1 MRLLFSLLT
10 ALVFYA
16 SLFAEQKITVTGNVY
31 DRITTKDLPHVNV
44 TVLNPDS
51 TVVVETDAFDEQY
64 KFNEVNHTYVRF
76 DAGYY
81 KFDIPV
87 APAPYIMKFTK
98 EGYDTYFQPL
108 DLSKMGS
115 RQFEL
120 KLPPVYLTPV
130 QEGPTVELDEVVVKT
145 SKIKFY
151 HKGDTIVYN
160 ADAFML
166 PQGSTLDALIAKLPG
181 VEIKD
186 GGKIYVNGKYVES
199 LLLNGKDFFKGNQDV
214 LRQNL
219 GAYAVKDVAVYDK
232 YGQMSKLMGADLEDD
247 KEFVMDV
254 RLKKDY
260 MGGFLGNVEASYGTD
275 DRYSGRL
282 FAMHFNNNARFSL
295 YGNVNNVN
303 NLNRPNDGEGRSY
316 MYEEMTGTGDIANGG
331 FDYSVEDPAKVWA
344 VNGNVDARY
353 YDNTT
358 VKNIFTES
366 FLQRNSFQSTFNN
379 TGDKVMNLFTK
390 HEFKLNK
397 ELYYFNIK
405 PEFFYNRTRSTV
417 GNSSVEFGTNVQER
431 YEINQAVIDAIYK
444 GSPQEIREAI
454 VNRNRFNRKN
464 RSNNYRGYFWSEQ
477 TLRFK
482 DSPDAFSLWI
492 EGEYSRDHTN
502 SFTDQNIDYGFN
514 GMDAPE
520 SSSALRRE
528 TRQYPR
534 YMAWM
539 KGAGRYFVKARK
551 TQFTLGYEYRHEQQR
566 KSSLEFLYDS
576 HTLDE
581 EAVLPYDIPLQ
592 PDLGNTNSSKLYANI
607 HMIKGSF
614 DYNAEFA
621 SKVKFS
627 LAVMPEFH
635 IRRRHLF
642 YNAYDTGDEG
652 LYPVVIPVAR
662 TSFSFNNTGIRLNIN
677 TTNNKH
683 RLYMMYRFNTDYVS
697 LTDLIDIPNTTDPL
711 NVSRGNS
718 NLKDALNQSLSL
730 SFSSTLAKNTNLY
743 VYSSFNYT
751 SRDLVRGYT
760 YNSSTGVRDF
770 QTVNVSGN
778 LYSSSN
784 IYFYKSFEF
793 GNNEIDFNVGAD
805 YMFRRYANMLGE
817 DGPMRKQ
824 VVFSNRFGY
833 AARVE
838 YTFMG
843 RYSLGGRFGGSN
855 IFSRTN
861 SSDRANSVERHLVPQ
876 AWIRLKL
883 PLKLTFDANMNY
895 MIIRGTANRDMDP
908 SQCIVDASLRYD
920 LNDSWNFRVEGYD
933 LLNQQKP
940 YTNVISASG
949 RTQTITNALPRFVMF
964 TVGYK
969 FNTRSKK

>member
-1 MRLLFSLLT
+1 MKKKLQLLLLI
-10 ALVFYA
+10 VFCVCIHVCA
-16 SLFAEQKITVTGNVY
+16 KQNISVSGEIY
-31 DRITTKDLPHVNV
+31 DRLTTQYVLHSKVA
-44 TVLNPDS
+44 VLNPDS
-51 TVVVETDAFDEQY
+51 TVVVEKEAYGEAYYNDGTRHQY
-64 KFNEVNHTYVRF
+64 GKYRF
-76 DAGYY
+76 E
-81 KFDIPV
+81 IPKS
-87 APAPYIMKFTK
+87 ANPYIIRVTK
-98 EGYDTYFQPL
+98 DGYDTYYQPL
-108 DLSKMGS
+108 DISKLGS
-115 RQFEL
+115 REFEL
-120 KLPPVYLTPV
+120 RMDPIYLTPV
-130 QEGPTVELDEVVVKT
+130 KDNPSVELEEFVVKA
-145 SKIKFY
+145 SKVKFY

-166 PQGSTLDALIAKLPG
+166 PEGSTLDALIAKLPG
-181 VEIKD
+181 VEIRE

-219 GAYAVKDVAVYDK
+219 GAYAVKDIAVYDK
-232 YGQMSKLMGADLEDD
+232 YGHMSKLMDTKLEDD
-247 KEFVMDV
+247 KEYVMDV

-260 MGGFLGNVEASYGTD
+260 MGGYMGNIEASYGTD

-282 FAMHFNNNARFSL
+282 FAMHFNNNGRFTL
-295 YGNVNNVN
+295 YGNLNNVN
-303 NLNRPNDGEGRSY
+303 NTNRPSERDGNASGGQPGIS
-316 MYEEMTGTGDIANGG
+316 DISNGG
-331 FDYSVEDPAKVWA
+331 FDYFVEDPRKTWN
-344 VNGNVDARY
+344 VNGDLDLTY
-353 YDNTT
+353 TDKILLTNT
-358 VKNIFTES
+358 FTES
-366 FLQRNSFQSTFNN
+366 FLQRNSFRTALSDTRDKSLSLNTSHRFNM
-379 TGDKVMNLFTK
+379 DKK
-390 HEFKLNK
+390 
-397 ELYYFNIK
+397 LYYIHVR
-405 PEFFYNRTRSTV
+405 PEFRYNRSRTSAS
-417 GNSSVEFGTNVQER
+417 NASVEFDSDIQER
-431 YEINQAVIDAIYK
+431 YDIDRAVIDAIYT
-444 GSPQEIREAI
+444 GSQHDLREAI
-454 VNRNRFNRKN
+454 INRNRFARKN
-464 RSNNYRGYFWSEQ
+464 RSNNYRGYLWSEQ
-477 TLRFK
+477 GFRFK
-482 DSPDAFSLWI
+482 GSPDAFNVWI
-492 EGEYSRDHTN
+492 EGEYSRDHSN
-502 SFTDQNIDYGFN
+502 SLTDQTIDYGFN
-514 GMDAPE
+514 GTDAPE
-520 SSSALRRE
+520 SSSAMRRE
-528 TRQYPR
+528 NLGQPHYT
-534 YMAWM
+534 AWL
-539 KGAGRYFVKARK
+539 KGAARYYLK
-551 TQFTLGYEYRHEQQR
+551 TGKSQLSLGYEYRHEQQR

-614 DYNAEFA
+614 DYNAVFA

-642 YNAYDTGDEG
+642 YNAYDMGDAG
-652 LYPVVIPVAR
+652 LYPVAIPVAR
-662 TSFSFNNTGIRLNIN
+662 TSCSFNNTGIRLNVN

-683 RLYMMYRFNTDYVS
+683 RLYMMYRFDTDYVS

-711 NVSRGNS
+711 NVSRGNP

-730 SFSSTLAKNTNLY
+730 SFSSTVAKNTNLY

-751 SRDLVRGYT
+751 SRDLVKGYT
-760 YNSSTGVRDF
+760 FDSKTGVRDF

-793 GNNEIDFNVGAD
+793 GNNEIDFNLGAD
-805 YMFRRYANMLGE
+805 YVFRRYANMLGE

-883 PLKLTFDANMNY
+883 PLKLTFNANMNY

-908 SQCIVDASLRYD
+908 SQCIVNASLRYD

-969 FNTRSKK
+969 FNTRKK